1 MSILVYMVIISSIAI
16 AENQNQFVYNGFH
29 GSNLHLNG
37 IAKIHPN
44 GLLELTN
51 TSYQQIGRAFF
62 PFPIKFNTSSFSTT
76 FVFAIV
82 PKLPKLGGHGI
93 TFTISPSIEFFNR
106 ALANQY
112 LGLFNITSNGHPTN
126 RVFAIELDT
135 MKNPEFEDIDDNH
148 VGIDINSLQS
158 YVSAPASYYSDKE
171 KENKALRLLS
181 GKPVQLWIDYDERDM
196 LLNVTMAPFGTQ
208 KPWLPLLST
217 NLNLS
222 MSGSMH
228 VGFSASTGSV
238 PSDQYILGW
247 SFNKSGQSQSLD
259 YAKLPPPPP
268 PRSRPRA
275 KPDFRV
281 AVPSVISCLLV
292 ITFIGTA
299 YKMWI
304 RRYEEIREDWEHEY
318 GPHRFSYKDLYNA
331 TKGFKGRE
339 LLGIGGF
346 GEVYKGVLP
355 SSNEQ
360 VAIKRV
366 SHSSKL
372 GMKEFIAEIATMG
385 RLRHRNL
392 VQLLGYCRRKGELL
406 LVYDFMANVKI
417 LKGVASSL
425 VYLHEDWEQVVIHRD
440 IKASNVL
447 LDAQLNGRLGDF
459 RLAKF
464 YDHGSNP
471 RTTRL
476 VGTIGYIAP
485 ELARTGKPTTGS
497 DVFAFGNLMLEIA
510 CGRKPFEPEK
520 SPEEVILYDWVLE
533 NWKIGL
539 ILRTSDPRLEGN
551 YVVEEM
557 ELILNLGLLCANPTQ
572 EIRPSMRKVMQ
583 YLDGNASLSNIFFD
597 AATNSLIT
605 AHNQEFQA

>member
-1 MSILVYMVIISSIAI
+1 MAVSMSILVYMVIISSIAI

-406 LVYDFMANVKI
+406 LVYDFMAN
-417 LKGVASSL
+417 GVASSL

-485 ELARTGKPTTGS
+485 ELARTEKPTTGS